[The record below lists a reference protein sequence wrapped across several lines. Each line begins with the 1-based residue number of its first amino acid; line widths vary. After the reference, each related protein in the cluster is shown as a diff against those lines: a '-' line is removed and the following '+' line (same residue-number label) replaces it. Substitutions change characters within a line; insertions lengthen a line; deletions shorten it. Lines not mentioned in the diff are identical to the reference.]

1 MWNLYTFCVSDGD
14 NWSEDNEK
22 TIKAVKDLCEVCN
35 LFGYTEILPIT
46 YATTMKYKL
55 NNEIKNKNYVS
66 ASIKQKSDLWI
77 ALKTMLKKEL
87 KEE

>member
-1 MWNLYTFCVSDGD
+1 
-14 NWSEDNEK
+14 
-22 TIKAVKDLCEVCN
+22 
-35 LFGYTEILPIT
+35 
-46 YATTMKYKL
+46 MKYKL
-55 NNEIKNKNYVS
+55 NNEIKNKNYIS